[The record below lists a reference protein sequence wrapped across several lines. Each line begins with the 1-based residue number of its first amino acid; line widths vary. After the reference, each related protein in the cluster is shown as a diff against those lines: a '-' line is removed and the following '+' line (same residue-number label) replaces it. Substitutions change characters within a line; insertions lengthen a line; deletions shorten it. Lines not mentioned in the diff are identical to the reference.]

1 MQINEF
7 IEATSRLEKYYNK
20 EYTTAQL
27 DIMYEELKD
36 FSIERYR
43 QLISAAI
50 RKCTIKPKVA
60 DFYTIDSEMPRTKD
74 EPNEEIEECKK
85 CKKTGYVTYKKYIT
99 DGGKKIEYIYAARCN
114 CTNGNLASKRVPTV
128 EQIGLRI

>member
-43 QLISAAI
+43 QLISTAI
-50 RKCTIKPKVA
+50 KRCTIKPKVA
-60 DFYTIDSEMPRTKD
+60 DFYAIDSELPHTKD
-74 EPNEEIEECKK
+74 EKEEIKENCKK
-85 CKKTGYVTYKKYIT
+85 CKSTGYVTYKKFLI
-99 DGGKKIEYIYAARCN
+99 DNGKKMVYTYGARCN
-114 CTNGNLASKRVPTV
+114 CSNGDLASKRVPTTA
-128 EQIGLRI
+128 QIGLRI